1 MGALLAFT
9 LVMVVVI
16 VAEDCYNILIANLPA
31 HPSYE
36 DLLPYISERSIS
48 ENLLALFF
56 AVFSIRKAGQ
66 SLALRYSMTPQT
78 EFNEVA
84 AMQLD
89 DTIPLFSERH
99 GLTKRE
105 TEVLR
110 LLLEG
115 KDNQNI
121 ASTMGVSLGTVK
133 AHLNHIYGKVGVKTR
148 QELKERFWGE

>member
-1 MGALLAFT
+1 
-9 LVMVVVI
+9 
-16 VAEDCYNILIANLPA
+16 
-31 HPSYE
+31 
-36 DLLPYISERSIS
+36 
-48 ENLLALFF
+48 
-56 AVFSIRKAGQ
+56 
-66 SLALRYSMTPQT
+66 
-78 EFNEVA
+78 
-84 AMQLD
+84 MQLD
-89 DTIPLFSERH
+89 DTLPRSSERH

-121 ASTMGVSLGTVK
+121 ASAIGVSPGTVK

>member
-1 MGALLAFT
+1 M
-9 LVMVVVI
+9 
-16 VAEDCYNILIANLPA
+16 
-31 HPSYE
+31 
-36 DLLPYISERSIS
+36 
-48 ENLLALFF
+48 
-56 AVFSIRKAGQ
+56 FSIRKAGQ

-89 DTIPLFSERH
+89 DTLPRSSERH

-121 ASTMGVSLGTVK
+121 ASAMGVSLGTVK

>member
-1 MGALLAFT
+1 MH
-9 LVMVVVI
+9 
-16 VAEDCYNILIANLPA
+16 NILIADLPA
-31 HPSYE
+31 NTSYE
-36 DLLPYISERSIS
+36 NLLPYISERNIS

-56 AVFSIRKAGQ
+56 GIFSIRKAGE
-66 SLALRYSMTPQT
+66 SLSLRYSMTPET
-78 EFNEVA
+78 ELNQVA

-89 DTIPLFSERH
+89 NSLPRFAENH

-105 TEVLR
+105 SEVLR

-121 ASTMGVSLGTVK
+121 ASVMGVSMGTVK
-133 AHLNHIYGKVGVKTR
+133 AHLNHIYGKVGIKTR